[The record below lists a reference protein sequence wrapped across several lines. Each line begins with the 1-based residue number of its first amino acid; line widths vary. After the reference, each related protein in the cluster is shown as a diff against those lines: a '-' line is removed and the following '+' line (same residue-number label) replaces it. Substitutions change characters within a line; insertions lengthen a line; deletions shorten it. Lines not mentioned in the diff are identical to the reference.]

1 MTFGGVPKPTLFG
14 HQHRCLRSMGNDL
27 LQHTQ
32 TFALRKLQSSNPV
45 QKKTGVE
52 VADVTL
58 ELMFTNLC
66 MAIL

>member
-1 MTFGGVPKPTLFG
+1 
-14 HQHRCLRSMGNDL
+14 MGNDL

-32 TFALRKLQSSNPV
+32 TFALRKLRSSNPV

-52 VADVTL
+52 VTDVTL